1 MPRLV
6 QPEEAVD
13 KELWRAQERLG
24 ESAELISQSL
34 TLALRGTG
42 AVGEVTLKLRI
53 RIFKRSSAQKI
64 ASGAHAITLNTDTP
78 DVETTSHH
86 HGS

>member
-1 MPRLV
+1 MPSLV

-13 KELWRAQERLG
+13 KELWEAQERLD
-24 ESAELISQSL
+24 ESAELISRSL
-34 TLALRGTG
+34 ARALRGTG

-64 ASGAHAITLNTDTP
+64 ASGARAITLNTDTP
-78 DVETTSHH
+78 DVATISHH
-86 HGS
+86 DR